1 MFIYQPV
8 LVVEDDPDG
17 QEVVARMLK
26 QVEIATEIAGSAE
39 EAWQLLQSRPYAGAI
54 IDLALP
60 GQDGFQLLRAV
71 RNDTNLRNFRCIA
84 VTAYHTPE
92 MKHDA
97 LQNGFDGYFAKP
109 LNRTLF
115 LGSVEDILF
124 KKLT

>member
-1 MFIYQPV
+1 MNNYPV

-26 QVEIATEIAGSAE
+26 QVNVDVEIAGTAE
-39 EAWQLLQSRPYAGAI
+39 DAWGMLQRGSYAGAI

-60 GQDGFQLLRAV
+60 GQDGFQLLNAIRS
-71 RNDTNLRNFRCIA
+71 DTYLSGLRCIA
-84 VTAYHTPE
+84 VTAFHTPE
-92 MKHDA
+92 LKHDA

-115 LGSVEDILF
+115 LGAVEDIIF
-124 KKLT
+124 K

>member
-1 MFIYQPV
+1 MSSYSI

-26 QVEIATEIAGSAE
+26 QVNIETEIAGTAE
-39 EAWQLLQSRPYAGAI
+39 EAWEMLKAKAYAGAI

-60 GQDGFQLLRAV
+60 GQDGFQLLNSIRS
-71 RNDTNLRNFRCIA
+71 DPSLRKLRCIA

-92 MKHDA
+92 LKHDA

-115 LGSVEDILF
+115 LGAVEDIF
-124 KKLT
+124 GQ

>member
-1 MFIYQPV
+1 MSYTI

-26 QVEIATEIAGSAE
+26 QVNIETQIAGSAE
-39 EAWQLLQSRPYAGAI
+39 EAWELLQAYSYSGAI
-54 IDLALP
+54 IDMALP
-60 GQDGFQLLRAV
+60 GQDGFQLLNAIRG
-71 RNDTNLRNFRCIA
+71 NSHLNKLPCIA

-92 MKHDA
+92 LKHDA

-115 LGSVEDILF
+115 LGAVEDIF
-124 KKLT
+124 NR

>member
-1 MFIYQPV
+1 MSSFPI

-26 QVEIATEIAGSAE
+26 QVNVTVEIAGTAE
-39 EAWQLLQSRPYAGAI
+39 EAWDRLQSNTHAGAI

-60 GQDGFQLLRAV
+60 GKDGFQLLNAI
-71 RNDTNLRNFRCIA
+71 RNDDALSDLRCIA

-92 MKHDA
+92 LKHDA
-97 LQNGFDGYFAKP
+97 LRNGFDGYFAKP

-115 LGSVEDILF
+115 LGAVLDVFF
-124 KKLT
+124 K

>member
-1 MFIYQPV
+1 MRNDVV

-26 QVEIATEIAGSAE
+26 QVKVDVDVIGTAE
-39 EAWQLLQSRPYAGAI
+39 DAWEMLKVGNYAGAI

-60 GQDGFQLLRAV
+60 GQDGFQLLTAI
-71 RNDTNLRNFRCIA
+71 RNDANLNRLPCIA

-92 MKHDA
+92 LKFDA
-97 LQNGFDGYFAKP
+97 LQYGFNGYFAKP

-115 LGSVEDILF
+115 LGAVEDAFLQ
-124 KKLT
+124 

>member
-1 MFIYQPV
+1 MHNYTV

-26 QVEIATEIAGSAE
+26 QVNIEVEIAGTAE
-39 EAWQLLQSRPYAGAI
+39 DGWGMLQSNQYAGAI

-60 GQDGFQLLRAV
+60 GQDGFQLLNAI
-71 RNDTNLRNFRCIA
+71 RNDPNIHKLRCIA

-92 MKHDA
+92 LKHDA

-115 LGSVEDILF
+115 LGAVEDIIF
-124 KKLT
+124 K

>member
-1 MFIYQPV
+1 MSNYPV

-26 QVEIATEIAGSAE
+26 QVNVDVEIAGTAE
-39 EAWQLLQSRPYAGAI
+39 DGWEMLQSKRYAGAI

-60 GQDGFQLLRAV
+60 GQDGFQLLNAI
-71 RNDTNLRNFRCIA
+71 RNDANISKLRCIA

-92 MKHDA
+92 LKHDA

-115 LGSVEDILF
+115 LGAVDDIIF
-124 KKLT
+124 K